1 MSKKGENIRKRKD
14 GRWEG
19 RYKNGFKENGKSRYS
34 SVYGKSYTEVKN
46 KLIYVKSEIAVYQ
59 RNPFVEKKFGDILLL
74 WLKSNQI
81 KVKKSTEAKYMY
93 MIERHIKPQLGS
105 KRISSL
111 SAPVINGFLFDKMNN
126 GRIDG
131 KGGLS
136 ASYVKTMAIIIASA
150 LKFAANEGYGQLP
163 KGDIIK
169 PPTTSRGIQILSL
182 TAQQQFERA
191 VINSIDETKA
201 GIFIALYTG
210 IRIGELCALA
220 WEDIDLDSKI
230 IHIRH
235 TVSRIRANNGD
246 STHTELIIDDPKT
259 KAAVR
264 DIPISQIL
272 LPVLEKMKQQST
284 SKYVISNR
292 PNFVSTRT
300 FDYRYKKA
308 LLDLGIPQIN
318 FHALRHTFATRCI
331 EVGMDIKSVSQI
343 LGHSNAAIT
352 LNTYVHPSIEII
364 RIQLQKLTLLHEQ

>member
-1 MSKKGENIRKRKD
+1 
-14 GRWEG
+14 
-19 RYKNGFKENGKSRYS
+19 
-34 SVYGKSYTEVKN
+34 
-46 KLIYVKSEIAVYQ
+46 
-59 RNPFVEKKFGDILLL
+59 
-74 WLKSNQI
+74 
-81 KVKKSTEAKYMY
+81 
-93 MIERHIKPQLGS
+93 MIEWHIKPQLGS

-111 SAPVINGFLFDKMNN
+111 SAPVINGFLFDKMNS

-230 IHIRH
+230 IHVRH

-292 PNFVSTRT
+292 PT
-300 FDYRYKKA
+300 
-308 LLDLGIPQIN
+308 
-318 FHALRHTFATRCI
+318 H
-331 EVGMDIKSVSQI
+331 
-343 LGHSNAAIT
+343 
-352 LNTYVHPSIEII
+352 
-364 RIQLQKLTLLHEQ
+364 